1 MIAAIGVLVLAFASA
16 TTFLAWRAG
25 IIKFG
30 VVQKIATPAPD
41 QEDATPPRNGMT
53 SVRKLFRYQDQV
65 AKGDR
70 DAIQNQNEMIDKIAV
85 ELNAFKRKDW
95 TEPKNVQAMMA
106 YVLSGGK
113 TEVVEKFLSMQVASQ
128 EQELLAKGVLSF
140 ALRRPK
146 TALKQIGDLETR
158 SLDRPLVSVVSLALA
173 SLHASQNSDRSI
185 ALFDEAR
192 LHAPSTAVEESAIRR
207 EVPLLLKAQNVAQ
220 ANLLTARYIRVFGQS
235 PFAPRFYAKL
245 AENFTALEESKAVAA
260 MAELDEAVSD
270 QPDDR
275 KSGFFLGTSRVALI
289 AGKIELAK
297 AAADIVAKMIS
308 NDAASL
314 DRAKLYAAAA
324 VAATENAESV
334 LPALIS
340 VEDENLDDDEKSIRA
355 AAEMVARSVID
366 AGQSRKPIEPSAVEA
381 SDIKN
386 ANLVSTADGISA
398 VVQKAD
404 SALKEAD
411 RLMSSVK
418 D

>member
-1 MIAAIGVLVLAFASA
+1 MIAAIGVLVLAFTSA

-30 VVQKIATPAPD
+30 VAQKIATPAPD
-41 QEDATPPRNGMT
+41 QEDATPPRDGMT
-53 SVRKLFRYQDQV
+53 SVRKLFRYQDEV

-70 DAIQNQNEMIDKIAV
+70 DAIQNQNEMIDKIAL

-95 TEPKNVQAMMA
+95 AEPKNVQAMMA
-106 YVLSGGK
+106 YVLSGGR

-173 SLHASQNSDRSI
+173 SLHASQDSNRSI

-235 PFAPRFYAKL
+235 PFAPRFYAEL
-245 AENFTALEESKAVAA
+245 AQNFAALDESKAVAA
-260 MAELDEAVSD
+260 MAEIDEAVSD
-270 QPDDR
+270 ESDDR

-289 AGKIELAK
+289 AGKIKLAK

-308 NDAASL
+308 NDTARL
-314 DRAKLYAAAA
+314 DKAKLYAAAA
-324 VAATENAESV
+324 VAATENAESI
-334 LPALIS
+334 LPELLG
-340 VEDENLDDDEKSIRA
+340 VEDENLDDDEKSIRT
-355 AAEMVARSVID
+355 AAETVARSVIE
-366 AGQSRKPIEPSAVEA
+366 AGQARKTLEPAADEGT
-381 SDIKN
+381 DTKN
-386 ANLVSTADGISA
+386 AIAVSAADSISA